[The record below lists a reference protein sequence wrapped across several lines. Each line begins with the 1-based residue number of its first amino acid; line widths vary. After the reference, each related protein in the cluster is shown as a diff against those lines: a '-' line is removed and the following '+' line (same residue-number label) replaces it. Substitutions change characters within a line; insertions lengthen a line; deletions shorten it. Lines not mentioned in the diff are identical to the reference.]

1 VAKLAWIDM
10 EGPVLIDP
18 FRSDLDRR
26 VAMPVEGQASVELFG
41 EEARSFYK
49 WVQNYWLDEFE
60 HDLQSLSTHVV
71 HGDLLTSGLPVDTFL
86 EELCCRNERGA
97 DQSVDT
103 LVDMLID
110 RTRAWREAGADAI
123 YISGRDS
130 GDRDQSKL

>member
-1 VAKLAWIDM
+1 MAKLAWLDL

-26 VAMPVEGQASVELFG
+26 VAKPVEGQGAVELFG

-49 WVQNYWLDEFE
+49 WVQNFWLDEFE
-60 HDLQSLSTHVV
+60 HDLQSLATHAL
-71 HGDLLTSGLPVDTFL
+71 HGDLLTSGFPLDAFL
-86 EELCCRNERGA
+86 EDLCCRNERGT

-103 LVDMLID
+103 LVDMLSEH
-110 RTRAWREAGADAI
+110 TRAWREAGADTI

-130 GDRDQSKL
+130 GNRD